1 MTTKFKDKHDT
12 ASSMGAHEY
21 KNIELV
27 EIDGI
32 LRVRK
37 KSTKE
42 VMPMSLGLTAK
53 RTYRKNR
60 VGGE

>member
-42 VMPMSLGLTAK
+42 VMPMVNSQRK
-53 RTYRKNR
+53 VKNR
-60 VGGE
+60 AW

>member
-1 MTTKFKDKHDT
+1 MKIKDNQDT
-12 ASSMGAHEY
+12 AVTMVSHEY

-27 EIDGI
+27 EVDGI

-42 VMPMSLGLTAK
+42 LMPMSLGLTAK
-53 RTYRKNR
+53 RTYRKNK
-60 VGGE
+60 VGGD

>member
-1 MTTKFKDKHDT
+1 MKFKDKHDT
-12 ASSMGAHEY
+12 ASSMVAHEY

-27 EIDGI
+27 EIDGFV
-32 LRVRK
+32 RVRK

-42 VMPMSLGLTAK
+42 LMPMSLGLTAK
-53 RTYRKNR
+53 RTYRKNK

>member
-1 MTTKFKDKHDT
+1 MKFKDKHDT
-12 ASSMGAHEY
+12 GASMGAHEY

-37 KSTKE
+37 KSTQE
-42 VMPMSLGLTAK
+42 IMPMSLGLSAK
-53 RTYRKNR
+53 RTYRKNK
-60 VGGE
+60 VGGD

>member
-1 MTTKFKDKHDT
+1 MTTKVKDKHDT
-12 ASSMGAHEY
+12 AATMGAHEY

-37 KSTKE
+37 KSTQE
-42 VMPMSLGLTAK
+42 IMPMVNSQRK
-53 RTYRKNR
+53 VKNR
-60 VGGE
+60 AW

>member
-1 MTTKFKDKHDT
+1 MKVKDKHDT
-12 ASSMGAHEY
+12 AVTMGAHQY
-21 KNIELV
+21 ANIELV
-27 EIDGI
+27 EVDGI

-42 VMPMSLGLTAK
+42 IMPMSLGLSAK

-60 VGGE
+60 VGGD

>member
-1 MTTKFKDKHDT
+1 MKVKDKHDT
-12 ASSMGAHEY
+12 AVTMVSHEY

-42 VMPMSLGLTAK
+42 LMPMVNSQRK
-53 RTYRKNR
+53 VKNR
-60 VGGE
+60 AW

>member
-1 MTTKFKDKHDT
+1 MKVKDKNDT
-12 ASSMGAHEY
+12 AVTMGAHEY

-37 KSTKE
+37 KSTQE
-42 VMPMSLGLTAK
+42 IMPMSLGLTAK
-53 RTYRKNR
+53 RTYRKNE
-60 VGGE
+60 VGSD

>member
-1 MTTKFKDKHDT
+1 MKFKDNQDT
-12 ASSMGAHEY
+12 SVTMVAHEY

-27 EIDGI
+27 EVDGI

-37 KSTKE
+37 KSTQE
-42 VMPMSLGLTAK
+42 IMPMSLGVTAK

-60 VGGE
+60 VGGD

>member
-1 MTTKFKDKHDT
+1 MKFKDKHDT
-12 ASSMGAHEY
+12 GVTMGAHQY
-21 KNIELV
+21 VNIELV

-37 KSTKE
+37 KSTQE
-42 VMPMSLGLTAK
+42 IMPMSLGLSAK

-60 VGGE
+60 VGGD

>member
-1 MTTKFKDKHDT
+1 MKVRDKHDT
-12 ASSMGAHEY
+12 ASSMGAHQY
-21 KNIELV
+21 ANIELI

-42 VMPMSLGLTAK
+42 IMPMSLGLTAK
-53 RTYRKNR
+53 RTYRKNK

>member
-1 MTTKFKDKHDT
+1 MKVKDKHDT
-12 ASSMGAHEY
+12 AVTMGAHEY

-37 KSTKE
+37 KSTQE
-42 VMPMSLGLTAK
+42 IMPMSLGLDAK
-53 RTYRKNR
+53 RTYRKSK
-60 VGGE
+60 VGGD

>member
-1 MTTKFKDKHDT
+1 MKLKDKHDT
-12 ASSMGAHEY
+12 AISMVAHEY

-27 EIDGI
+27 EIDGFV
-32 LRVRK
+32 RVRK

-53 RTYRKNR
+53 RTYRKNK
-60 VGGE
+60 VGGD

>member
-1 MTTKFKDKHDT
+1 MKFRDKHDT
-12 ASSMGAHEY
+12 SVTMGYHEY

-27 EIDGI
+27 EVDGI

-37 KSTKE
+37 KSTQE
-42 VMPMSLGLTAK
+42 IMPMSLGLDAK
-53 RTYRKNR
+53 RMYRKNR

>member
-1 MTTKFKDKHDT
+1 MTTKVKDKHDT
-12 ASSMGAHEY
+12 AVTMGAHEY

-37 KSTKE
+37 KSTQE
-42 VMPMSLGLTAK
+42 LMPMVNSQRK
-53 RTYRKNR
+53 VKNR
-60 VGGE
+60 AW

>member
-1 MTTKFKDKHDT
+1 MKIKDNQDT
-12 ASSMGAHEY
+12 AVTMVAHEY

-27 EIDGI
+27 EVDGI

-42 VMPMSLGLTAK
+42 LMPMSLGLTAK
-53 RTYRKNR
+53 RTYRKNK
-60 VGGE
+60 VGGD

>member
-1 MTTKFKDKHDT
+1 MKVRDKHDT

-42 VMPMSLGLTAK
+42 GNANEFRAK
-53 RTYRKNR
+53 R
-60 VGGE
+60 

>member
-1 MTTKFKDKHDT
+1 MKVRDKHDT

-21 KNIELV
+21 KNIEIV
-27 EIDGI
+27 KIDGI

-42 VMPMSLGLTAK
+42 IMPMSLGLTAK
-53 RTYRKNR
+53 RTYRKNK
-60 VGGE
+60 VSGE

>member
-1 MTTKFKDKHDT
+1 MTTKFKDNKDT
-12 ASSMGAHEY
+12 SVTMGAHEY

-53 RTYRKNR
+53 RTYRKNK